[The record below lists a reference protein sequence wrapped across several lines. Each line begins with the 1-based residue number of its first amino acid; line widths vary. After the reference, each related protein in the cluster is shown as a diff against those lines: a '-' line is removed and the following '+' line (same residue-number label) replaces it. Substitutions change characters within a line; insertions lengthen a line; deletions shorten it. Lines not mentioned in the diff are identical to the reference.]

1 MIPATCMVALDW
13 DGYRWQELAT
23 LVDYEESASVDSEYR
38 ARRLTV
44 QMDLGSTALELI
56 AAGHHPASAVCAVW
70 YGAGLA
76 YQGAV
81 SDLIPGR
88 AGEPS
93 TLRLVGN
100 AIDLAAMV
108 PNSLDVQMRQ
118 VNVKRTLAKIAAEK
132 ERVRAEVEQ
141 WQQYFRGSNW
151 RASMGGAGD
160 YVVVLGPGDGG
171 PDGTQYYV
179 PNGKRGQ
186 EIVWR
191 LFPDL
196 AGQTTYLQATVGRV
210 YQWVFGQPGLET
222 GRVATRAYPIDV
234 DTQTLKIAGHHGTG
248 GTVSIRGPKH
258 NKPEQNARETLTA
271 TNTYDALG
279 RPVMTVTVA
288 GSTVLEH
295 RWLTTHPEA
304 ADDDWYAIWE
314 GTASGLPN
322 NAIDV
327 IQTLL
332 SAQSGP
338 VDYAR
343 IESLRGALA
352 GYTLDGVIDARV
364 GVWDLLQ
371 SAILPLLPVAL
382 VDSIDGI
389 GLVQL
394 RLDATALDSQG
405 PMVAGRDMDPIGRP
419 SWQSSTDPDS
429 VANRITVSYAPSR
442 ETAASSASVTVGA
455 STHEIAA
462 RSLAIHGDRPREI
475 VTGWVHRAAVAE
487 TVARDALLRSAVD
500 RRVVE
505 YAVDAAVFGLGT
517 AREIRL
523 GDVYTVTDADELI
536 SDVVALV
543 TAIRRDGSGTDVVRF
558 LLLT

>member
-13 DGYRWQELAT
+13 DGHRWQELAT

-108 PNSLDVQMRQ
+108 PSSLDVQMRQ
-118 VNVKRTLAKIAAEK
+118 IDVNRSLARQARQEADIAAAIEDAYGFAGRRPLYLNVL
-132 ERVRAEVEQ
+132 EPGVAAPRMNGRQEDGSVVWYVETS
-141 WQQYFRGSNW
+141 GT
-151 RASMGGAGD
+151 
-160 YVVVLGPGDGG
+160 VVVAES
-171 PDGTQYYV
+171 V
-179 PNGKRGQ
+179 
-186 EIVWR
+186 
-191 LFPDL
+191 
-196 AGQTTYLQATVGRV
+196 VGRV
-210 YQWVFGQPGLET
+210 YQWVFGQPGVET

-234 DTQTLKIAGHHGTG
+234 DTQTLMIAGHHGTA
-248 GTVSIRGPKH
+248 GTVSIRGPKYGATDA
-258 NKPEQNARETLTA
+258 NARETLTA
-271 TNTYDALG
+271 TNTYDSQG

-288 GSTVLEH
+288 GSTTLEP

-304 ADDDWYAIWE
+304 ADEDWYAIWE

-419 SWQSSTDPDS
+419 SWQSSTDSDS

-442 ETAASSASVTVGA
+442 ETAASSASVTVSA
-455 STHEIAA
+455 TTHAAAA

-536 SDVVALV
+536 ADVVALV
-543 TAIRRDGSGTDVVRF
+543 TAVRRDGSGTDVVRF

>member
-1 MIPATCMVALDW
+1 MVALDW
-13 DGYRWQELAT
+13 DGRRWQTLGT
-23 LVDYEESASVDSEYR
+23 LVELDDEADSATFKP
-38 ARRLTV
+38 RRMTV
-44 QMDLGSTALELI
+44 EIDLGVDALAMV
-56 AAGHHPASAVCAVW
+56 AAGHHHGTASVAIWFGTAPVYVGGVA
-70 YGAGLA
+70 
-76 YQGAV
+76 
-81 SDLIPGR
+81 DLQPGR

-93 TLRLVGN
+93 VLRVVG
-100 AIDLAAMV
+100 ADLDDGAMV
-108 PNSLDVQMRQ
+108 PASVDVAMRK
-118 VNVKRTLAKIAAEK
+118 VNATRTAARIAAERART
-132 ERVRAEVEQ
+132 EAEVEI
-141 WQQYFRGSNW
+141 W
-151 RASMGGAGD
+151 RDVVGGWNGED
-160 YVVVLGPGDGG
+160 YVVVLGPGEYGAGNG
-171 PDGTQYYV
+171 PPSVHYV
-179 PNGKRGQ
+179 PPRHADGP
-186 EIVWR
+186 VYYWR
-191 LFPDL
+191 IYPDL
-196 AGQTTYLQATVGRV
+196 AGQTVYLQETVGRV
-210 YQWVFGQPGLET
+210 YPWIIGRPGIES
-222 GRVATRAYPIDV
+222 GNVATRAYPIDV
-234 DTQTLKIAGHHGTG
+234 DTQTLMIAGHHATA

-258 NKPEQNARETLTA
+258 GKPEQTARETLTA

-332 SAQSGP
+332 SAQTSP

-343 IESLRGALA
+343 IESLRGVLA
-352 GYTLDGVIDARV
+352 GYTLDGSIDAPV
-364 GVWDLLQ
+364 SVWELLQ
-371 SAILPLLPVAL
+371 SAIVPLLPVAL
-382 VDSIDGI
+382 VDTVDGV
-389 GLVQL
+389 GLVHM
-394 RLDATALDSQG
+394 RYDATAADARAPLE
-405 PMVAGRDMDPIGRP
+405 VGRDLDPLGRP
-419 SWQSSTDPDS
+419 VWASASGQSEIS
-429 VANRITVSYAPSR
+429 NRITVSYAPSR
-442 ETAASSASVTVGA
+442 STAAPGVSVTVGA

-500 RRVVE
+500 RRVVQ
-505 YAVDAAVFGLGT
+505 YAVDAAVFGLGA